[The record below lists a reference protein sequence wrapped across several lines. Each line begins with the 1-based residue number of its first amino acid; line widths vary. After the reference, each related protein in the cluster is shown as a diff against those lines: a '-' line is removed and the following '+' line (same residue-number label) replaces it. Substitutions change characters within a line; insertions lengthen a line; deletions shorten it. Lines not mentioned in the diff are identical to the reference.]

1 MIATL
6 NEETR
11 PVTRQRR
18 GVLWCPFCDRSRQD
32 EGLEQWCDGCHAKF
46 EDDALE
52 PSQPTPRRRRRSAA
66 VEEDEPTDP
75 DVLSV

>member
-52 PSQPTPRRRRRSAA
+52 PTPRRRRRSAA

-75 DVLSV
+75 DVL